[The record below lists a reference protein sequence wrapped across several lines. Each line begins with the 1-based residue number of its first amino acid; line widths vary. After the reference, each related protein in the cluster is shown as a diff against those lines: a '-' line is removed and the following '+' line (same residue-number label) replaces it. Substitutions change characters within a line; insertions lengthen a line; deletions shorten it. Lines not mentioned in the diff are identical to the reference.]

1 MRAAD
6 DTIVNADLWDFPG
19 TIAGQRHG
27 ALLSTFF
34 DAAIICYSTE
44 DVNNMN
50 SIFRAVSH
58 THTAQKKEM

>member
-1 MRAAD
+1 VRAAD
-6 DTIVNADLWDFPG
+6 DTIVNAELWDFPG
-19 TIAGQRHG
+19 TIAGHRHG

-50 SIFRAVSH
+50 SIFRTVSH
-58 THTAQKKEM
+58 TRHKQKNM